1 MKVKYLI
8 LIISLLSFSIILSA
22 QESIN
27 EHGFEIYK
35 MSFGLYL
42 KDTNQKKYAQIPKD
56 KVGCPLVD
64 LISSKI
70 VTPTKKIREIE
81 RSIFTKDE
89 IDRFAAKGRNY
100 AVCRIHS
107 SGKIVA
113 VSFELKVDEL
123 NDAEVKKFAS
133 LKNRLIEEMSFDFQ
147 FIREV
152 GEDGYIG
159 QSFPIFV
166 LQRRK

>member
-1 MKVKYLI
+1 MKAKYLI
-8 LIISLLSFSIILSA
+8 LIISLLSLSIMLSA

-27 EHGFEIYK
+27 HCEFEIYK

-42 KDTNQKKYAQIPKD
+42 KDTNQKKYTQIPKD
-56 KVGCPLVD
+56 KVGDPLAD
-64 LISSKI
+64 LVSSKI
-70 VTPTKKIREIE
+70 VTTNKIREIE
-81 RSIFTKDE
+81 KSIFTKEE

-100 AVCRIHS
+100 AICRTHS

-113 VSFELKVDEL
+113 VSFELKVNKL
-123 NDAEVKKFAS
+123 NDIEIKKFAS
-133 LKNRLIEEMSFDFQ
+133 LKNRLIDEVSFDFQ

-166 LQRRK
+166 LQRRE

>member
-1 MKVKYLI
+1 M
-8 LIISLLSFSIILSA
+8 
-22 QESIN
+22 
-27 EHGFEIYK
+27 
-35 MSFGLYL
+35 
-42 KDTNQKKYAQIPKD
+42 
-56 KVGCPLVD
+56 D

-70 VTPTKKIREIE
+70 VTPTKKIRNRKIN
-81 RSIFTKDE
+81 FTKDE

-133 LKNRLIEEMSFDFQ
+133 LKNRLIRRNV
-147 FIREV
+147 IRFSIYQEV